1 MSLLKKLA
9 GETVVY
15 GLSSILGR
23 LLNYVILTPYLTRVF
38 TNRAEYGVVTELYAY
53 IALLMVFFTYRM
65 ETTFFRY
72 GSRKEDAER
81 TFSTASIAIVVSSIV
96 LSALFI
102 GFSGPISRWMDYPE
116 HPEYIVLFTLIL
128 AFDAVS
134 AIPFARL
141 RLENRPVLFAFIR
154 IANIAFNIFFI
165 FFFLEICPLLARQG
179 WTFADAFYEPSN
191 RVMYVFLSNLIASA
205 GSFLFLL
212 PLLFR
217 MQWKLDV
224 PLLKTMLAYAG
235 PLVIAAFAGAIN
247 QFIGNP
253 MLKYFTPGS
262 LQDKLVQLGLF
273 GAAAKIPI
281 LMTLFTQ
288 AFNYAAEP
296 FFFRHAQREDS
307 RAIYAQVAQA
317 FTLVGCFAFTGI
329 MLYLDVI
336 AVLIGP
342 NYRAAVGIVPILL
355 IAYLFLGIFYNFSIW
370 FKLADKTTIGGYMA
384 LGGAAITV
392 VLNVLL
398 IPHIGYYGPAWAALA
413 CYAFMIVV
421 CYWTG
426 QRYYPIEYPI
436 GRMALYLLMALGA
449 YAFGQLNGRWFSNSL
464 VWKLAANTLVFLLFS
479 GMVLWVERGAVAGL
493 LRRFRRLPQA

>member
-1 MSLLKKLA
+1 
-9 GETVVY
+9 
-15 GLSSILGR
+15 
-23 LLNYVILTPYLTRVF
+23 
-38 TNRAEYGVVTELYAY
+38 
-53 IALLMVFFTYRM
+53 
-65 ETTFFRY
+65 
-72 GSRKEDAER
+72 
-81 TFSTASIAIVVSSIV
+81 
-96 LSALFI
+96 
-102 GFSGPISRWMDYPE
+102 
-116 HPEYIVLFTLIL
+116 
-128 AFDAVS
+128 
-134 AIPFARL
+134 
-141 RLENRPVLFAFIR
+141 
-154 IANIAFNIFFI
+154 
-165 FFFLEICPLLARQG
+165 
-179 WTFADAFYEPSN
+179 
-191 RVMYVFLSNLIASA
+191 
-205 GSFLFLL
+205 
-212 PLLFR
+212 
-217 MQWKLDV
+217 
-224 PLLKTMLAYAG
+224 
-235 PLVIAAFAGAIN
+235 
-247 QFIGNP
+247 
-253 MLKYFTPGS
+253 
-262 LQDKLVQLGLF
+262 
-273 GAAAKIPI
+273 
-281 LMTLFTQ
+281 
-288 AFNYAAEP
+288 
-296 FFFRHAQREDS
+296 
-307 RAIYAQVAQA
+307 
-317 FTLVGCFAFTGI
+317 

-370 FKLADKTTIGGYMA
+370 FKLADKTTVGGYMA